1 MLEAEKDQPDVDGR
15 STRWDAHKAQRRVEV
30 LDAAVAAIEQDGPD
44 VGVKQIAER
53 VGVPRPVVYRHFKDR
68 ADLDEQIRQR
78 IIDSLMAE
86 LDPTLRPDGTP
97 VQAIR
102 RAVVAYLDWIEQHP
116 RLHAF
121 LGAAVRPGAPSVGSR
136 IVAGTKAAIASQAA
150 ELFAIALKMSGKDTN
165 LAPSIASGIVGF
177 VDASVNRWL
186 ADKRK
191 TLTTA
196 QLAEFLTCSIWA
208 ILDGNLKAL
217 GVEIDP
223 DTPVGKLLG
232 D

>member
-30 LDAAVAAIEQDGPD
+30 LDAAVAAIEQDGPG

-78 IIDSLMAE
+78 IIESLMAE

-97 VQAIR
+97 IQAIR

-121 LGAAVRPGAPSVGSR
+121 LGAPSVGSR

-165 LAPSIASGIVGF
+165 LAPSIATGIVGF

-186 ADKRK
+186 ADKRR

-196 QLAEFLTCSIWA
+196 QLAQFLTCSIWA

-223 DTPVGKLLG
+223 DVPVGQLLG
-232 D
+232 E